1 MVFSECLNFN
11 DFSFYISWHQFTNL
25 FSPIHE
31 YFYYKIWCNEC
42 LKWHCEMHFDAP
54 SSFRKDKMISV
65 QKKQW
70 INNFSKNKILKIIC
84 RRVSPEPFSPFCSA
98 GPERSRSLIM
108 ERWPSRS
115 RRKSDPSEFEKS
127 ISTRKLHSAVKW
139 AIFSILSLYSKAKF
153 ENRPN
158 NKSSKRSLSLR
169 YVVWQFH
176 ESTKHKYEQSPT
188 LSVVLFFNFFYFL
201 IIFLKDLFA
210 NFSNAIHFW
219 KGRHSCKFFKL
230 NGTKIRQKSS
240 AELIG
245 VLSSRC
251 FCPQYIRTVSP

>member
-1 MVFSECLNFN
+1 M
-11 DFSFYISWHQFTNL
+11 
-25 FSPIHE
+25 
-31 YFYYKIWCNEC
+31 
-42 LKWHCEMHFDAP
+42 
-54 SSFRKDKMISV
+54 
-65 QKKQW
+65 
-70 INNFSKNKILKIIC
+70 NKILKIIC
-84 RRVSPEPFSPFCSA
+84 RRVSPGPFSPFCSA

-139 AIFSILSLYSKAKF
+139 AILLLYSKSKF
-153 ENRPN
+153 EKRPNRPN
-158 NKSSKRSLSLR
+158 NKSSKWSLSLR

-176 ESTKHKYEQSPT
+176 ESTKNKYDPILTVTDIISGFII
-188 LSVVLFFNFFYFL
+188 LFLFFFSWLSFL
-201 IIFLKDLFA
+201 KIFLRIFP
-210 NFSNAIHFW
+210 SQYTW

-251 FCPQYIRTVSP
+251 FCPQYIRTVSS